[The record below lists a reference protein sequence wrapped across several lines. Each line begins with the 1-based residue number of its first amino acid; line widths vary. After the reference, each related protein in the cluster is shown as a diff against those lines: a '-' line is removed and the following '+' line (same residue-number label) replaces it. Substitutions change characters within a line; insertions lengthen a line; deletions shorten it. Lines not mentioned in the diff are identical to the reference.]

1 MEQFVIKG
9 LTELASALQ
18 LIEKMKSGPIEQVNA
33 AQLDNIQHNVIGF
46 YKNLIQEWILK
57 WAMEDKS
64 SSVQQG
70 SSFMDAVDIIQKS
83 INRIEADFDQLN
95 LLYTEHMLE
104 ELSKKLVIGDVAR
117 FVYNMKLW
125 L

>member
-46 YKNLIQEWILK
+46 YKNLIQQWILK

-64 SSVQQG
+64 NS
-70 SSFMDAVDIIQKS
+70 A
-83 INRIEADFDQLN
+83 
-95 LLYTEHMLE
+95 
-104 ELSKKLVIGDVAR
+104 
-117 FVYNMKLW
+117 
-125 L
+125 

>member
-1 MEQFVIKG
+1 
-9 LTELASALQ
+9 
-18 LIEKMKSGPIEQVNA
+18 
-33 AQLDNIQHNVIGF
+33 
-46 YKNLIQEWILK
+46 
-57 WAMEDKS
+57 MEDKS
-64 SSVQQG
+64 DSAQQG

-104 ELSKKLVIGDVAR
+104 ELSKKLVIGDVTR

-125 L
+125 LQNKINGGHLSFFDRWLKGGFASDSMVIRLFDFALRQTNKLTRNTTDTVGRTLH

>member
-18 LIEKMKSGPIEQVNA
+18 LIEKMKSGPIEQVNS

-46 YKNLIQEWILK
+46 YKNLIQQWILK

-64 SSVQQG
+64 DSVHQG

>member
-46 YKNLIQEWILK
+46 YKNLITIYL
-57 WAMEDKS
+57 
-64 SSVQQG
+64 
-70 SSFMDAVDIIQKS
+70 FHNNHAV
-83 INRIEADFDQLN
+83 EP
-95 LLYTEHMLE
+95 
-104 ELSKKLVIGDVAR
+104 V
-117 FVYNMKLW
+117 
-125 L
+125 